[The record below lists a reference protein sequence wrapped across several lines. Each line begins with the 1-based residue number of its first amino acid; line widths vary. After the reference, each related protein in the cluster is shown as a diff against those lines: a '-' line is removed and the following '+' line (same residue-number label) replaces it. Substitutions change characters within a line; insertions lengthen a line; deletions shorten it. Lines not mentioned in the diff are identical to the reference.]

1 MDTFEIFVAILAHI
15 TEIQKLLSPFCG
27 LSVIDRYHKRN
38 QLNQLFG
45 MGWGGGGGG
54 CSSVK

>member
-1 MDTFEIFVAILAHI
+1 MDTFEIFVAILAYI

-45 MGWGGGGGG
+45 MG
-54 CSSVK
+54 